1 VGASAA
7 RWKCGSMSIPTPADG
22 FWICRTCAVE
32 HTDRPDVC
40 AICADERQWVP
51 ATGQEWTT
59 LAELTAEGLAVEV
72 AELEP
77 DLLALHAAP
86 QVGIGQQAK
95 VVRTRAGA
103 LLWDPLGFVDDA
115 GVAAVVSAAGGGDVV
130 VAASHPHMFG
140 VQVEWSR
147 RLAEATGR
155 DVPVLVSE
163 ADAGWVARPDAVIE
177 TWSPGADGEREVLP
191 GVVLSQPGGHFP
203 GSTVVHWTG
212 ADGRGVLLSGD
223 TIFANPDRTASFMR
237 SYPNRIPLSGAVVT
251 RVAEHVARRPFDR
264 LYNNFDGVIPADA
277 REVVLRSAERHA
289 AWVRGDFDHL
299 T

>member
-1 VGASAA
+1 
-7 RWKCGSMSIPTPADG
+7 MSEPVTAET

-32 HTDRPDVC
+32 HATRPDVC

-51 ATGQEWTT
+51 ATGQAWTT
-59 LAELTAEGLAVEV
+59 LDELAAEGLAVEV

-77 DLLALHAAP
+77 DLLALHASP

-95 VVRTRAGA
+95 VVRTPAGA

-115 GVAAVVSAAGGGDVV
+115 GVEAVLQAAGGLDVLI
-130 VAASHPHMFG
+130 AASHPHMYG

-147 RLAEATGR
+147 RLTAATGR
-155 DVPVLVSE
+155 PVPVLVSE

-177 TWSPGADGEREVLP
+177 TWSGEREVLP

-203 GSTVVHWTG
+203 GSAVAHWAG
-212 ADGRGVLLSGD
+212 ADRRGVLLSGD

-237 SYPNRIPLSGAVVT
+237 SYPNRIPLSAAVVT

-264 LYNNFDGVIPADA
+264 LYNNFEGVIPADA
-277 REVVLRSAERHA
+277 LDVVLRSAERHA